1 MIDRQTLTLLIMKKQ
16 KPLKREELYDLVWS
30 VPMIKL
36 AKRFDL
42 SDQGLAKKCKK
53 HKIPRPPMGYWA
65 KLEHGKAVEK
75 TLLPNITDQRLAFIE
90 FQPNYKN
97 SIPESVLSI
106 KEEPLA
112 NGTAFQIPKR
122 VKRYH
127 PLISE
132 YRKLK
137 DSKTLDQYG
146 RLHFRNPSVDMGIK
160 VTPETFNRACLFL
173 QGIIKLFDSYGWILQ
188 KGIGNSNQAAFVFEG
203 ERLSFELKE
212 PVTQI
217 PAEITNLKRKDGY
230 LWPTKE
236 YAPSGLFEFTISG
249 MYLTGLQACWKDT
262 AKERLENRLPSIV
275 QGFRQAFEY
284 KKLETIKRRA
294 RDLEWEQEAK
304 RKQEL
309 NRLKEIEEARRNHL
323 FELAQAFDQVKSIRN
338 LIVAFKESGS
348 REEGFDMWLDW
359 AVKTADEM
367 DPVDKQAEILSRY
380 HQIEAEKF

>member
-1 MIDRQTLTLLIMKKQ
+1 MKKQ
-16 KPLKREELYDLVWS
+16 KPLTREELYDLVWS

-65 KLEHGKAVEK
+65 KLAHGKSVEK
-75 TLLPNITDQRLAFIE
+75 TPLPNITDQRLAFIE

-122 VKRYH
+122 VTRYH
-127 PLISE
+127 PIISE

-146 RLHFRNPSVDMGIK
+146 RLNFRNPSVDMGMK
-160 VTPETFNRACLFL
+160 VTPKTFNRACLFL
-173 QGIIKLFDSYGWILQ
+173 QGIIKLFDSYGWIMQ

-212 PVTQI
+212 PVKQI
-217 PAEITNLKRKDGY
+217 PDEITNLKRKDGY

-236 YAPSGLFEFTISG
+236 YTPSGLLEFTMSG

-284 KKLETIKRRA
+284 KKLETIKRKARA
-294 RDLEWEQEAK
+294 LAWEQQAK
-304 RKQEL
+304 RNQEL
-309 NRLKEIEEARRNHL
+309 LRLKETEEAQRNHL
-323 FELAQAFDQVKSIRN
+323 FELAQAFDQATSIRN

-348 REEGFDMWLDW
+348 REEGFDMWLEW
-359 AVKTADEM
+359 AEKIADEI
-367 DPVDKQAEILSRY
+367 DPIEKQAEILSRY
-380 HQIEAEKF
+380 HLIETE